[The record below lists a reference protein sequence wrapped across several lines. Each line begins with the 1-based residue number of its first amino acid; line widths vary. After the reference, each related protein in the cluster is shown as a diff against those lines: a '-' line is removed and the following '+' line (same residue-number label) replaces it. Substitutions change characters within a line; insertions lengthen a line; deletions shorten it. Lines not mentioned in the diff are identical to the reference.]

1 MNQIG
6 QLNEQP
12 LHQALKRYYAGDE
25 GQIEVRLGGY
35 VIDVVLGN
43 QLVEI
48 QTGNFSSIRRKIK
61 DLVQDYQ
68 VRLIYPVAVEKW
80 FIKVPKLGQEDNQ
93 TRRKSPK
100 RGREIEVFKELVS
113 FPELMSDSNFSLE
126 IALIQEEQ
134 VREQHPG
141 RYWRQNGWK
150 TTERR
155 LVNVV
160 EEKAYHVPSDLVA
173 LLPETLPQQF
183 TTVELAEEMR
193 ISRQLAQ
200 KMAYCLRQMDVF
212 DVVGKRDRSILYM
225 LGDNS

>member
-12 LHQALKRYYAGDE
+12 LHHALKRYYAGNE
-25 GQIEVRLGGY
+25 GKIEVHLGGY
-35 VIDVVLGN
+35 VIDVVLGD

-61 DLVQDYQ
+61 SLIQDYQ
-68 VRLIYPVAVEKW
+68 VRLVYPIAVEKW
-80 FIKVPKLGQEDNQ
+80 IIKDPKPGQGDIRS
-93 TRRKSPK
+93 RRKSPK
-100 RGREIEVFKELVS
+100 RGREVEVFSELVS
-113 FPELMSDSNFSLE
+113 FPELMREPNFALE

-134 VREQHPG
+134 IREYHQD
-141 RYWRQNGWK
+141 RYWRQKGWK

-155 LVNVV
+155 LLNVV
-160 EEKAYHVPSDLVA
+160 DRKTYHTPLSLA
-173 LLPETLPQQF
+173 ELLPDNLSQPF
-183 TTVELAEEMR
+183 TTAELAEEMR
-193 ISRQLAQ
+193 ISRRLAQ

-212 DVVGKRDRSILYM
+212 SVVGKRGKSVLYT